1 MIINAKISLRAARVN
16 TGLTQA
22 QAADKLLI
30 GTSTL
35 HGYES
40 GKRQPRMDLLS
51 RMEALYGI
59 GMQHFRDA
67 GPQSR

>member
-1 MIINAKISLRAARVN
+1 MNNVKISLRSARVN
-16 TGLTQA
+16 TGLSQK

-35 HGYES
+35 QGYES
-40 GKRQPRMDLLS
+40 GKRQPRMDLLL

-59 GMQHFRDA
+59 GMQHFRLE
-67 GPQSR
+67 Q

>member
-1 MIINAKISLRAARVN
+1 MINAKFSLRAARVN
-16 TGLTQA
+16 AGYTQA

-40 GKRQPRMDLLS
+40 GKRQPRMDMLG
-51 RMEALYGI
+51 RMEVLYGI
-59 GMQHFRDA
+59 GMQYFRLEA
-67 GPQSR
+67 Q

>member
-1 MIINAKISLRAARVN
+1 MAINAKISMRAARVN
-16 TGLTQA
+16 AGFTQK

-35 HGYES
+35 QGYES
-40 GKRQPRMDLLS
+40 GKRQPRMDMLG

-59 GMQHFRDA
+59 GMQHFRFL
-67 GPQSR
+67 GE

>member
-1 MIINAKISLRAARVN
+1 MATNAKISLRAARVN
-16 TGLTQA
+16 AELTQA

-35 HGYES
+35 QGYES
-40 GKRQPRMDLLS
+40 GKRQPRMDLLG

-59 GMQHFRDA
+59 GMQHFRLEME
-67 GPQSR
+67 

>member
-1 MIINAKISLRAARVN
+1 MINIAKISLRAARVN
-16 TGLTQA
+16 AGFTQK

-35 HGYES
+35 QGYES
-40 GKRQPRMDLLS
+40 GKRQPRMDMLC

-59 GMQHFRDA
+59 GMQHFGFA
-67 GPQSR
+67 GK